1 MTEGAAQRAGAARRP
16 STEPPRAWTRRNLL
30 VLCVV
35 TAVLVVTTL
44 AARAELTSL
53 EVEIFRAVNGLP
65 QGLHTLVWPFMQYG
79 TFITIPVLAA
89 IALLFRRFRLA
100 LAIALAG
107 VGVYLVAL
115 VIKDVVERGRPGALL
130 LAVEEREVFG
140 AESLGYPSGHAAV
153 AAALTVVVA
162 AHLSVRW
169 VIVALALGAVVLFG
183 RVYVG
188 AHLPLDV
195 VGGAALGAVAGS
207 VVNLMMRPKP
217 APPTSLRSSPS
228 KPETTG

>member
-1 MTEGAAQRAGAARRP
+1 MTEEVAQRAEPDRQL
-16 STEPPRAWTRRNLL
+16 STEPASAHKRWNLL
-30 VLCVV
+30 VLCVATV
-35 TAVLVVTTL
+35 VLAATML

-53 EVEIFRAVNGLP
+53 EVEMFRAVNELP
-65 QGLHTLVWPFMQYG
+65 QGLHSVVWPFMQYG
-79 TFITIPVLAA
+79 TFITIPALAV

-100 LAIALAG
+100 LAMALAG

-115 VIKDVVERGRPGALL
+115 VVKDVVQRGRPSALL
-130 LAVEEREVFG
+130 TAVEERELFG

-169 VIVALALGAVVLFG
+169 VIVALALGALVLFG
-183 RVYVG
+183 RIYVG

-195 VGGAALGAVAGS
+195 VGGAALGAVAGA
-207 VVNLMMRPKP
+207 VVNLMVRPRP
-217 APPTSLRSSPS
+217 AP
-228 KPETTG
+228 